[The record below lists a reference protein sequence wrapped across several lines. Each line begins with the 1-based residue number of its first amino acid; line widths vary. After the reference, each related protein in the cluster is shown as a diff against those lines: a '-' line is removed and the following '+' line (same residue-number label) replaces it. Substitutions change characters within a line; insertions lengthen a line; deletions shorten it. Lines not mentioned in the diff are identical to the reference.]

1 MRNLKEYP
9 YDKFGTSEIRVICDT
24 DCACE
29 ADDPF
34 AVAHLLITSK
44 FDIKAINAAN
54 FVHMPGTAEM
64 SYRAICD
71 LVEAM
76 GMTDEVPVLHGCDPM
91 ISQSEYKTSE
101 ASDFIVE
108 EAMKDDP
115 RPLFVVVQG
124 AITNIAVALQTKPEI
139 AKRMHCIWIAGQP
152 YPEGGYEFNMSNDV
166 IASRIVMDS
175 EMSLW
180 QVPANAYST
189 MRVSFMTLAEK
200 LYSCGKP
207 GRYLCDQL
215 WAFNK
220 RMFDRKAQG
229 LQSAMSG
236 QDPSKPESYAAFCC
250 GECWSLGDSP
260 VVGLMLNASVYDR
273 FITGKPYI
281 NDDST
286 YTLRPDNPNKVAVY
300 ERIDSTF
307 ILDDFFAKMKY
318 QYGET

>member
-9 YDKFGTSEIRVICDT
+9 YDKFGITEVRVICDT

-34 AVAHLLITSK
+34 AIAHLLITSK

-54 FVHMPGTAEM
+54 FVRLPGTAEV
-64 SYRAICD
+64 SYQAICD
-71 LVEAM
+71 LLEAM
-76 GMTDEVPVLHGCDPM
+76 DMTGQVPVLHGCDPM
-91 ISQSEYKTSE
+91 ISETEYKTSE
-101 ASDFIVE
+101 ASDFIIE

-124 AITNIAVALQTKPEI
+124 AITNVAVALQTKPEI

-152 YPEGGYEFNMSNDV
+152 YPEGGNEFNMSNDV
-166 IASRIVMDS
+166 IAARIVMNS
-175 EMSLW
+175 ELGLW
-180 QVPANAYST
+180 QVPANSYAT

-200 LYSCGKP
+200 LYGCGKP

-220 RMFDRKAQG
+220 KMHERRAQD
-229 LQSAMSG
+229 QKSG
-236 QDPSKPESYAAFCC
+236 AADSTPESYAAFAC

-300 ERIDSTF
+300 ERVDSSF
-307 ILDDFFAKMKY
+307 ILEDFFAKMKY
-318 QYGET
+318 QYGEN

>member
-34 AVAHLLITSK
+34 AIAHLLITSK

-54 FVHMPGTAEM
+54 FVRMPGTAEM
-64 SYRAICD
+64 SYKAICD
-71 LVEAM
+71 LLEAM
-76 GMTDEVPVLHGCDPM
+76 GMTGEVPALHGCDPM
-91 ISQSEYKTSE
+91 ISETEYKTSE

-108 EAMKDDP
+108 EAMRDDP

-152 YPEGGYEFNMSNDV
+152 YPEGGEEFNLSNDV
-166 IASRIVMDS
+166 IAARIVMNS
-175 EMSLW
+175 ELSLW
-180 QVPANAYST
+180 QVPASAYST

-200 LYSCGKP
+200 LYGCGKA

-220 RMFDRKAQG
+220 SMYDRKAQG
-229 LQSAMSG
+229 LQSTVSN
-236 QDPSKPESYAAFCC
+236 QDPSNPESYAAFCC
-250 GECWSLGDSP
+250 GECWALGDSP

-300 ERIDSTF
+300 ERVDSGF
-307 ILDDFFAKMKY
+307 ILEDFFAKMKY
-318 QYGET
+318 QYGE